1 MVDAPWLG
9 VAEVFGTAVP
19 DGEGVAVT
27 SLLGLGDAEA
37 EGVGSVAQAA
47 GASGVHNGRRVNAA
61 LAPKAAT
68 LRMRRVAPRSEPT
81 EARTPN
87 TRDTRDAQAKDGAK
101 DQPVR
106 GIPRRRSEWNIKTPQ
121 AEPRREPPSVHGA
134 SAHAY
139 SWDRAIPSR
148 MSCSLTVT
156 ESTAPSVIS
165 FRRVR
170 MRA

>member
-1 MVDAPWLG
+1 MVDVPLLG
-9 VAEVFGTAVP
+9 VAEVFGTAVA

-27 SLLGLGDAEA
+27 SRFGLGEA
-37 EGVGSVAQAA
+37 ERVGSVAQAA
-47 GASGVHNGRRVNAA
+47 GTSGVHNGRRVNAA
-61 LAPKAAT
+61 LAPKAAI
-68 LRMRRVAPRSEPT
+68 LRARRVAPRSENA

-87 TRDTRDAQAKDGAK
+87 TRDAQAKDGAK

-106 GIPRRRSEWNIKTPQ
+106 GIPRRCSERRCSERTIKTPQ

-134 SAHAY
+134 SAQAY

>member
-1 MVDAPWLG
+1 MVDVPLLG
-9 VAEVFGTAVP
+9 VAEVFGTAVA

-27 SLLGLGDAEA
+27 SRFGLGEA
-37 EGVGSVAQAA
+37 ERVGSVAQAA
-47 GASGVHNGRRVNAA
+47 GTSGVHNGRRVNAA
-61 LAPKAAT
+61 LAPKAAP
-68 LRMRRVAPRSEPT
+68 LGMRRIAPRSEPT

-87 TRDTRDAQAKDGAK
+87 TRDAQAQDCAK

-134 SAHAY
+134 SAQAY